1 MAKSRRAGEWLIKE
15 GDTSEID
22 VYKLLR
28 GKVSVYEGGRKR
40 TSIEVKEG
48 EEPELIGVI
57 AAFSSDR
64 GRSASVVT
72 ETEIIYE
79 TISIGHIKNIIK
91 KDLPQDIKED
101 IDSVIKAIVARDK
114 INRLLND
121 VSQLSLPG
129 KLKIPENISQDAVEV
144 LSELKNIYER
154 SQTLRVDF

>member
-1 MAKSRRAGEWLIKE
+1 MSQSRRAGEWLIKE

-22 VYKLLR
+22 VYKLLQ
-28 GKVSVYEGGRKR
+28 GTVSVYEGGRKR

-48 EEPELIGVI
+48 EEPKLIGVI
-57 AAFSSDR
+57 AGLSSDR

-72 ETEIIYE
+72 DTEIKYE
-79 TISIGHIKNIIK
+79 TISIDHIKNIIK
-91 KDLPQDIKED
+91 KDIPQDIKED

-121 VSQLSLPG
+121 ISKLSLPG
-129 KLKIPENISQDAVEV
+129 KLKVPENISQDAVEV

-154 SQTLRVDF
+154 SQTIRIDF